1 VYHVTFVI
9 VYFRIR
15 FSARFFLFLFLSFV
29 QRANIKFLFVLVISF
44 KDQGKPCHCDKEG
57 TKISTCAI
65 VYLSCPIYEHGP
77 TVRLTSHVCHL

>member
-1 VYHVTFVI
+1 
-9 VYFRIR
+9 
-15 FSARFFLFLFLSFV
+15 
-29 QRANIKFLFVLVISF
+29 LVISF

-77 TVRLTSHVCHL
+77 TARLTSHVCHL